1 MRLATFLESLPP
13 SVRERTELRPLRY
26 HLGLD
31 TADAARDAY
40 HQTLAR
46 NLRALARLDEILDAA
61 RARGVQLL
69 PYKGALLAR
78 DHYPDPGT
86 RPMADL
92 DLLVRPA
99 QLDAAVT
106 TLHAL
111 GFAPARPDTA
121 RFSADFAHDVALTDG
136 VVYVELHFALFHEL
150 ELDGE
155 LESVFARARPEGPH
169 LDDHLMILAL
179 HAATHAYA
187 DSPIWLVDV
196 VLLLAAGAD
205 RDRAAQLASSRRGGR
220 AFAVAMLLFDVPRL
234 SARWMRH
241 APGRVRSLLARA
253 ALVEGPLRRARWFGR
268 KLWLTARERF

>member
-1 MRLATFLESLPP
+1 MRLATFLESLPL

-26 HLGLD
+26 QLGLEISEE
-31 TADAARDAY
+31 ARAAY

-61 RARGVQLL
+61 RARGVLLL

-99 QLDAAVT
+99 QLDAAVAL
-106 TLHAL
+106 LHAL
-111 GFAPARPDTA
+111 GFAAARPDTA
-121 RFSADFAHDVALTDG
+121 RFSASFTHDVALTDG

-155 LESVFARARPEGPH
+155 VESVFARSQLDGLHP
-169 LDDHLMILAL
+169 DDHLMILAL

-205 RDRAAQLASSRRGGR
+205 RERAATLAAARRGGR
-220 AFAVAMLLFDVPRL
+220 AFAIAMLLFDVPPL
-234 SARWMRH
+234 AARWMHR

-268 KLWLTARERF
+268 KLWLTARERL